1 MVYDFVPSA
10 SSTGTMFKK
19 PLITNQTSREATL
32 LKGLAVSKS
41 FSGSSDT
48 NCGSKLWSTTT
59 FEIDFRAV

>member
-10 SSTGTMFKK
+10 LSTGTMFKK

-41 FSGSSDT
+41 FSGSSD
-48 NCGSKLWSTTT
+48 KLWQQIV
-59 FEIDFRAV
+59 EYYHV